1 MNIKQELIL
10 RTICAFESNGYAH
23 FILSNLN
30 PVMKS
35 DHLKG
40 VFREL
45 EDLGLIKDETTNGYA
60 KKIKVL
66 KYLECPDFIWREDL
80 NLNLKKYLLTCYK
93 EYKDLGQFITGHFKY
108 DKDLEALG
116 LTKDIVIDAKSVTK
130 QIHSTSELEYSDFG
144 YKVVVYANVKEH
156 LCQYCGETNP
166 ENFHKGMK
174 SVCKKCNN
182 LHNRNKGATLSQKL
196 FYRSRSNASNIN
208 VDFNLDP
215 EFIHNLLLSQNNK
228 CKYSGI
234 QFKDNFHDKYTYPT
248 IDRIDSSKGYTKD
261 NVCICT
267 WYVNNMKNN
276 ATIDQFKDVITKIYE
291 NKDNF

>member
-1 MNIKQELIL
+1 M
-10 RTICAFESNGYAH
+10 
-23 FILSNLN
+23 
-30 PVMKS
+30 
-35 DHLKG
+35 
-40 VFREL
+40 
-45 EDLGLIKDETTNGYA
+45 
-60 KKIKVL
+60 
-66 KYLECPDFIWREDL
+66 

-93 EYKDLGQFITGHFKY
+93 EYRDLGQFITGHFKY

-116 LTKDIVIDAKSVTK
+116 LTKNIVINAKSVTK

-196 FYRSRSNASNIN
+196 FYRSRNNANNIN

-234 QFKDNFHDKYTYPT
+234 QFKDSFHDKYTYPT

-267 WYVNNMKNN
+267 
-276 ATIDQFKDVITKIYE
+276 
-291 NKDNF
+291 